1 MPRFE
6 GGGIYGGGTI
16 SNCTISGNM
25 TTVGH
30 SRGGGISGIGT
41 ITNSTFSDN
50 LAVNGGSICATGT
63 VQLGNTILNSGANIF
78 LLGRYGYFAR
88 LQS

>member
-1 MPRFE
+1 MFE
-6 GGGIYGGGTI
+6 GGGIFGGGTI

-30 SRGGGISGIGT
+30 SRGGGISGGGT

-50 LAVNGGSICATGT
+50 LSINGSSICATGT
-63 VQLGNTILNSGANIF
+63 VQLGNTILKP
-78 LLGRYGYFAR
+78 AR
-88 LQS
+88 TFFS